1 MNHSPWDPPVG
12 EGSSDS
18 NLHRGEFS
26 VGFIVL
32 AWLGAYLLATLF
44 AIAFQLLSGSKEL
57 TGDKA
62 PTWAFAVVALALW
75 IPNVAMLVFVSG
87 QRGTGS
93 FRHDFSFSFR
103 GRDLIGIPIGVASQL
118 VLVGLVTWPF
128 REIFPGAYSNNDI
141 DKRATN
147 LVDAAHGYW
156 IVLLVMIVT
165 IGAPVVEELVFRG
178 FIQGG
183 LQQRFRQTTALII
196 GAVWFTIVHANPIE
210 FPGLFAFGIVLG
222 ICFIKTKR
230 LGMSVWAH
238 VAFNATALLLV
249 IIQ

>member
-1 MNHSPWDPPVG
+1 MNHSPWGPPVG

-18 NLHRGEFS
+18 NLPRGGFS
-26 VGFIVL
+26 VGYIIL
-32 AWLGAYLLATLF
+32 AWISAYLLATLF
-44 AIAFQLLSGSKEL
+44 AVAFQLLAGSSDL
-57 TGDKA
+57 TGDTA
-62 PTWAFAVVALALW
+62 PTWAFTVVAFALW
-75 IPNVAMLVFVSG
+75 IPNMAMLVFVSG
-87 QRGTGS
+87 RRGTGN
-93 FRHDFSFSFR
+93 FRHDFAFWFR
-103 GRDLIGIPIGVASQL
+103 RRDLLGIPIGIVSQL
-118 VLVGLVTWPF
+118 LLVGIVTWPF
-128 REIFPGAYSNNDI
+128 RQVFPEAYANNEI

-156 IVLLVMIVT
+156 IILLALIVT

-183 LQQRFRQTTALII
+183 LQLRFRQTTALIAS
-196 GAVWFTIVHANPIE
+196 AVWFTLVHANPIE

-222 ICFIKTKR
+222 ICFMKTKR

-238 VAFNATALLLV
+238 VAFNATALLFV